1 VAQVKPAGRPFDGA
15 QDGAPGK
22 VRPVEVVLVAD
33 GGTLTLEEAFPPH
46 ELARLMPRVRER
58 MGRGPGVRDQG
69 SAIST

>member
-1 VAQVKPAGRPFDGA
+1 VD
-15 QDGAPGK
+15 
-22 VRPVEVVLVAD
+22 VVLVPD
-33 GGTLTLEEAFPPH
+33 GGTLTLQEAFPAY